1 MTDTAPDQL
10 DPSTLDGYEPPVEG
24 ETSKDRRNRKAR
36 NRRRAERAQADAEQA
51 AEPSTARKP
60 GPGRPSARGKREQA
74 VMGILTGAGIAVM
87 AFDEFDG
94 TTIIE
99 GAPDL
104 ARSLAALADKR
115 PAVARALDSL
125 TETSAWAEVAVSLGA
140 IAVPIIRHHATR
152 PPEVEP
158 AESAEPHPWGNTVG
172 GRTDAERVAEA
183 RQVDPDA
190 PVFTVRPVDPNAPEP
205 VPTFRARQ

>member
-51 AEPSTARKP
+51 AEPSTARKV

-158 AESAEPHPWGNTVG
+158 APAENVVSSPAANTPPAPEPG
-172 GRTDAERVAEA
+172 K
-183 RQVDPDA
+183 QVDPDA

>member
-1 MTDTAPDQL
+1 MSDTTPDQL
-10 DPSTLDGYEPPVEG
+10 DPSTVEGYEPPAEG
-24 ETSKDRRNRKAR
+24 ETSKERRNRKAR
-36 NRRRAERAQADAEQA
+36 NRRRAEKAQADNEQER
-51 AEPSTARKP
+51 EPTRKP

-74 VMGILTGAGIAVM
+74 VMGILTGAGVAVM

-125 TETSAWAEVAVSLGA
+125 TETSAWAEVAVALGS
-140 IAVPIIRHHATR
+140 IVVPIVRNHAAR
-152 PPEVEP
+152 PPEVDAP
-158 AESAEPHPWGNTVG
+158 ADPPADNVSRRRDNTPPPS
-172 GRTDAERVAEA
+172 DPPPQVA
-183 RQVDPDA
+183 DDA
-190 PVFTVRPVDPNAPEP
+190 PVFTVRADDRTDA
-205 VPTFRARQ
+205 VPTFRVSTP